1 MAMAPEQVPLAAA
14 AYAAWCAA
22 EQKKA
27 VQAVNAMP
35 CKYRWAAGRT
45 GTDYEYLQMIWGV
58 RIAKFQV
65 EIELFSPNRSGN
77 WSRRNDSMLRMKAG
91 C

>member
-1 MAMAPEQVPLAAA
+1 MPLAVAIMYQWRWQVSLAAA

-45 GTDYEYLQMIWGV
+45 GTDYEYLQVIW
-58 RIAKFQV
+58 
-65 EIELFSPNRSGN
+65 ELEKLNFRS
-77 WSRRNDSMLRMKAG
+77 R
-91 C
+91 